1 MLPGR
6 PGIFAIL
13 CLLPALA
20 CTPVVDA
27 KFPQIEITRLDV
39 AVPAAPSAQVTSVS
53 FQFSFNSSQ
62 LGASSKATN
71 QSLIRSVELQQLSIA
86 AKTGIS
92 DLSFIQSLRAVA
104 FVPLDKTTTKKTSRQ
119 VEIAD
124 YQRRDD
130 AAGTG
135 STFVVP
141 LPEPVD
147 LLPLLRPSST
157 EATTI
162 VVSVIL
168 GGQLPTVSWTTDV
181 KMVLSVEVSQ

>member
-1 MLPGR
+1 MR
-6 PGIFAIL
+6 M
-13 CLLPALA
+13 
-20 CTPVVDA
+20 
-27 KFPQIEITRLDV
+27 
-39 AVPAAPSAQVTSVS
+39 
-53 FQFSFNSSQ
+53 
-62 LGASSKATN
+62 
-71 QSLIRSVELQQLSIA
+71 
-86 AKTGIS
+86 
-92 DLSFIQSLRAVA
+92 
-104 FVPLDKTTTKKTSRQ
+104 TTTKKTSRQ

-124 YQRRDD
+124 YQRRDG
-130 AAGTG
+130 AAVTG

-157 EATTI
+157 EAATI